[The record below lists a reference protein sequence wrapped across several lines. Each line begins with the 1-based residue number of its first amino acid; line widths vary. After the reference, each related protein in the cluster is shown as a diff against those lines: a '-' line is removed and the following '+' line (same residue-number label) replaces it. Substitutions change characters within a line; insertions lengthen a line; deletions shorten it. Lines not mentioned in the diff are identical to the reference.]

1 MTKKILIN
9 SIYVIFLSIIAILQI
24 AFFSAWNGFFSSLN
38 LIIIFLVFILFF
50 YNLKAA
56 LIAAFIF
63 AFWLEI
69 FSFNFFGIFIISLL
83 LTLYIIEKL
92 SFSWL
97 TNRSLYS
104 FIILNIVAV
113 LIYQLISQSI
123 LYFSDLEN
131 SRFLIF
137 TSAFWLNAFYQIFWS
152 FLISIFSFNFMIAFN
167 DRYRPDFL
175 GGKMKSL

>member
-1 MTKKILIN
+1 MLKKILIN
-9 SIYVIFLSIIAILQI
+9 SAYIIFLSLIAILQI
-24 AFFSAWNGFFSSLN
+24 AFFSAWGGFFSSLN
-38 LIIIFLVFILFF
+38 LIIIFLIFILFF
-50 YNLKAA
+50 YNLKSA
-56 LIAAFIF
+56 LIAVFIF

-83 LTLYIIEKL
+83 LTLYIIDKI

-104 FIILNIVAV
+104 FIILNIVGIF
-113 LIYQLISQSI
+113 LYQLISQSL

-131 SRFLIF
+131 YRLFIVNFS
-137 TSAFWLNAFYQIFWS
+137 FWLNTFYQLVWS
-152 FLISIFSFNFMIAFN
+152 LIVSVFSFNFMIAFN

-175 GGKMKSL
+175 GGKMKSQ